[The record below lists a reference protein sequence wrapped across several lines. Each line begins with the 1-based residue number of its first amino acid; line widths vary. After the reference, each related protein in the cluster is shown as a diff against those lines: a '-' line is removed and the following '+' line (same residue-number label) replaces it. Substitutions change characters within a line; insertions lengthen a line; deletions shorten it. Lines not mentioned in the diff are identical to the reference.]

1 MSQLVVEDDE
11 ESDYMPAPMG
21 REHSGFEALNRNIS
35 MLTDG
40 RVSPIRFQLTRPLV
54 ESAKSTQYYIKHK
67 GAEVIT
73 ASLNCIFPGQSK

>member
-40 RVSPIRFQLTRPLV
+40 RVSPIR
-54 ESAKSTQYYIKHK
+54 
-67 GAEVIT
+67 
-73 ASLNCIFPGQSK
+73 SK